1 MINRL
6 LNIVCRLIFAMA
18 FIVAGC
24 KQEYKGDVLAYG
36 PDVNAIVV
44 TDDYKPRAIGAT
56 GGYQAWMEAIKLDFD
71 CVVTFYNPD
80 GSGTPN
86 AINRVWEPS
95 FYLTEHHYEIY
106 PWSNSI
112 RISAIE
118 PQGKFV
124 WLLSQGRFTVLG
136 GAERFCALPPL
147 VERRCFA
154 EAILDMTTAPVR
166 FLDKSVEFNKLSGP
180 VKLEGLWYYPIEKA
194 GTDEI
199 EKPLYKV
206 VFYLNDDT
214 SLVDM
219 IWFVSV
225 DGQKSLA
232 VRGYDY
238 RKVEKTQVLVPNKV
252 EIFRIGGKGVL
263 QERLVKI
270 DFK

>member
-6 LNIVCRLIFAMA
+6 LNIVCRLVFVMA

-24 KQEYKGDVLAYG
+24 KQTYKSDMLAYG
-36 PDVNAIVV
+36 PDVNEIVV
-44 TDDYKPRAIGAT
+44 TDDYTPRAIGAT
-56 GGYQAWMEAIKLDFD
+56 GGYQPWMEAIKLEFD

-80 GSGTPN
+80 S
-86 AINRVWEPS
+86 S
-95 FYLTEHHYEIY
+95 FYLTEQHYEIY

-112 RISAIE
+112 RISAAE
-118 PQGKFV
+118 PQGRFV
-124 WLLSQGRFTVLG
+124 WLLSEGRFTVPEG
-136 GAERFCALPPL
+136 TEQFCALPPL
-147 VERRCFA
+147 VDSRCFA

-166 FLDKSVEFNKLSGP
+166 FLDKSVKFSKLPGP
-180 VKLEGLWYYPIEKA
+180 VKLEGLWYYPIEQA

-206 VFYLNDDT
+206 VFYLNNAT

-225 DGQKSLA
+225 EGQKSLA

-238 RKVEKTQVLVPNKV
+238 RKVEERQVLVPTKM
-252 EIFRIGGKGVL
+252 EIFRIDDKGVL
-263 QERLVKI
+263 QQRLVKI
-270 DFK
+270 DFE